1 MRGKV
6 SIYINHKKHDE
17 FDENDDSTESKVFS
31 ETENNQLNSSSF
43 TKSKKFRE
51 KLGNYVTSLG
61 KNDFRHSLL
70 ILNFFFAFH
79 LLDIRTKIF

>member
-17 FDENDDSTESKVFS
+17 FDENDDATESKVFS
-31 ETENNQLNSSSF
+31 ETESNQLNSSSF
-43 TKSKKFRE
+43 TKNKKFRE

-61 KNDFRHSLL
+61 TFNLFK
-70 ILNFFFAFH
+70 
-79 LLDIRTKIF
+79 